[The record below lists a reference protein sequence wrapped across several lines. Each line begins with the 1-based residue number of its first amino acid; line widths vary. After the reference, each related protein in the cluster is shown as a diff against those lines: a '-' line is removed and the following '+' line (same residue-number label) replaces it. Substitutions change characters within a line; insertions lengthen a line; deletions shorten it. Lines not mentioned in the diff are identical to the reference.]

1 MHRSRPKPVPV
12 RSPGTPPAAPPPAIV
27 PELDNA
33 DREDLRSFRRYL
45 PCIYCKAPISDLP
58 CCSQCQDES

>member
-33 DREDLRSFRRYL
+33 DREDLQSFRRDL
-45 PCIYCKAPISDLP
+45 LCLYCKAPISAL
-58 CCSQCQDES
+58 CCCAQCQDES